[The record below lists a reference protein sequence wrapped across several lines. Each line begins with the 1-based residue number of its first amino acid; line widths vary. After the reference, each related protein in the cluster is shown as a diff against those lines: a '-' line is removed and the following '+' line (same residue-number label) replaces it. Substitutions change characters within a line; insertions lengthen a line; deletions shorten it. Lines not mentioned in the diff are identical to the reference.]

1 MIAPQNPKRGKAMIQ
16 RAPSFLLLLLAA
28 CLLTAAAGATS
39 AWAGDFD
46 LAKLNEGG
54 YVLLLRHVKA
64 GGADADD
71 FDLKDCRSQRE
82 VGAPGRAQAAQ
93 LAARFRAAGIAAAEV
108 MTSQW
113 CRAKQTAELL
123 GLGPVTEEPALNY
136 YHWKL
141 GGEAAMNAALRRF
154 FAGLEAPAPGA
165 PLVLVSHTT
174 AFNVMGLE
182 APKDGGGLVLKPNGT
197 ALPEVAGTL
206 SAPE

>member
-1 MIAPQNPKRGKAMIQ
+1 MPL
-16 RAPSFLLLLLAA
+16 RAPSHRLLLLAV
-28 CLLTAAAGATS
+28 CLLAAAAMAAS
-39 AWAGDFD
+39 ARAGDFE

-71 FDLKDCRSQRE
+71 FDLRDCRSQRQ
-82 VGAPGRAQAAQ
+82 VGTPGRAQAAI
-93 LAARFRAAGIAAAEV
+93 LARRFQDAGIASARV
-108 MTSQW
+108 LTSQW

-123 GLGPVTEEPALNY
+123 GLGAPTEEPALNY

-141 GGEAAMNAALRRF
+141 GGEGAMNAALRRF

-174 AFNVMGLE
+174 AFNAMGLE

-197 ALPEVAGTL
+197 ARPEVVGTI

>member
-1 MIAPQNPKRGKAMIQ
+1 MAAPQNPNRGKAMPC
-16 RAPSFLLLLLAA
+16 RTSSLLLPLLAA
-28 CLLTAAAGATS
+28 CLLLAALAVSPAR
-39 AWAGDFD
+39 AADFD

-54 YVLLLRHVKA
+54 TVLLLRHVKA

-71 FDLKDCRSQRE
+71 FDLNDCRTQRQ
-82 VGAPGRAQAAQ
+82 VGAPGRAQAAV
-93 LAARFRAAGIAAAEV
+93 LAARFRAAGIIAAEV
-108 MTSQW
+108 LTSQW
-113 CRAKQTAELL
+113 CRAKQTAALL

-141 GGEAAMNAALRRF
+141 GGEAAMNTALRRF

-197 ALPEVAGTL
+197 ALPEVVGTI
-206 SAPE
+206 STPE